1 MKKKVFLITMRR
13 LSAILISVILWAGI
27 AQAEANLDEQLVRA
41 AKAGDAALVDTLLT
55 KGAFIN
61 AKDLCGQ
68 TALMWAAKEGHA
80 EVVQLLL
87 SKNADVH
94 TRDEGGR
101 TALMWAGREVY
112 AKVLQLL
119 LENGADVNEKDRYG
133 ETALTLAI
141 QFLGYDGITQMEE
154 CCPLDREERNCSS
167 DGMRPPWR
175 RESERTEVMKLL
187 QPRGADEALIV
198 AASQRDEKKI
208 RQLLDAGADVR
219 ARTTNGV
226 TALMMAI
233 EWRAVDKRG
242 NADVAK
248 LLLEKGAD
256 ANSPDNYGRTAL
268 TRAVLLGQA
277 DMVKL
282 LLDKGADINAVDKYG
297 WTPLMF
303 AASQGQPD
311 VLRYLLDKGAYIN
324 VQAMTGRT
332 ALMAAAQSIDYYGV
346 KQLLDRGADI
356 NARTKDGQTA
366 LMLAV
371 EIGLTRSG
379 LAAQVVRLLL
389 ERGADAN
396 ARDRSG
402 TTVLR
407 KVPKIKGSD
416 EIVKLLKAY
425 GVKE

>member
-1 MKKKVFLITMRR
+1 
-13 LSAILISVILWAGI
+13 
-27 AQAEANLDEQLVRA
+27 
-41 AKAGDAALVDTLLT
+41 
-55 KGAFIN
+55 
-61 AKDLCGQ
+61 
-68 TALMWAAKEGHA
+68 
-80 EVVQLLL
+80 
-87 SKNADVH
+87 
-94 TRDEGGR
+94 
-101 TALMWAGREVY
+101 
-112 AKVLQLL
+112 
-119 LENGADVNEKDRYG
+119 
-133 ETALTLAI
+133 
-141 QFLGYDGITQMEE
+141 
-154 CCPLDREERNCSS
+154 
-167 DGMRPPWR
+167 
-175 RESERTEVMKLL
+175 
-187 QPRGADEALIV
+187 
-198 AASQRDEKKI
+198 
-208 RQLLDAGADVR
+208 
-219 ARTTNGV
+219 
-226 TALMMAI
+226 
-233 EWRAVDKRG
+233 
-242 NADVAK
+242 
-248 LLLEKGAD
+248 
-256 ANSPDNYGRTAL
+256 
-268 TRAVLLGQA
+268 
-277 DMVKL
+277 
-282 LLDKGADINAVDKYG
+282 
-297 WTPLMF
+297 MF